1 MLTDRRRDI
10 LKLIVE
16 DYINSAMPVSSDA
29 IARRMP
35 VPVSS
40 ATVRNEMAALE
51 DEGYIAQP
59 HTSAG
64 RVPSDRGYRYFVE
77 FLMPEQNLTVD
88 EQRMIDHQ
96 FHQVQLDTDQWV
108 RLAAAVLARAAMN
121 VAVITAP
128 KVLDVKLKH
137 IQLVQVQPR
146 LSLLVMVFDRGLLR
160 QRFIIVD
167 EEELSQDDLNRV
179 VNRINAELGGRN
191 LRGIKRKVPAF
202 DGFEREVVE
211 QLAAEMREVE
221 TPTPEQIIR
230 DGMLNIM
237 AQPEF
242 AQTEKVRQFM
252 AIFES
257 GRLLE
262 GILAESLASDGVRV
276 IIGSENKSDDM
287 RQCSMVL
294 SRYGRDGEAEGVLG
308 IVGPTRMPYSRV
320 ISTVRYT
327 AGILEDLIHA
337 VYGSDTN

>member
-16 DYINSAMPVSSDA
+16 DYVSSALPVSSES
-29 IARRMP
+29 IARKML

-51 DEGYIAQP
+51 DEGYIEQP

-77 FLMPEQNLTVD
+77 FLMPEDRLTAD
-88 EQRMIDHQ
+88 EERMITHQ
-96 FHQVQLDTDQWV
+96 FYQVHLDTDQWV

-121 VAVITAP
+121 AAVITVP

-137 IQLVQVQPR
+137 VQIVQVQSR
-146 LSLLVMVFDRGLLR
+146 LALLVMVFDRGLLR
-160 QRFIIVD
+160 QRFLGL
-167 EEELSQDDLNRV
+167 EGDLAQEDLTRIA
-179 VNRINAELGGRN
+179 NRINAECGGRN
-191 LRGIKRKVPAF
+191 LRGVKRKLAQF
-202 DGFEREVVE
+202 SGFEREVID
-211 QLAAEMREVE
+211 QLVAEMREVE
-221 TPTPEQIIR
+221 TPTPEQIVR

-242 AQTEKVRQFM
+242 AQTERVRQFLS
-252 AIFES
+252 IFES
-257 GRLLE
+257 GRMLE
-262 GILAESLASDGVRV
+262 GVLAEVLANEGVRV

-287 RQCSMVL
+287 RQCSVVL

-308 IVGPTRMPYSRV
+308 IVGPRRMPYSRV

-327 AGILEDLIHA
+327 ASILEDLIHA
-337 VYGSDTN
+337 VYGSED

>member
-1 MLTDRRRDI
+1 MLTDRRKDI

-16 DYINSAMPVSSDA
+16 DYVDGAMPVSSDA
-29 IARRMP
+29 IARQMT

-51 DEGYIAQP
+51 DEGYIMQP

-64 RVPSDRGYRYFVE
+64 RVPSDKGYRYFVE
-77 FLMPEQNLTVD
+77 FLMPEQALSPE

-96 FHQVQLDTDQWV
+96 FYQVQDTDQWV

-121 VAVITAP
+121 AAVITAP
-128 KVLDVKLKH
+128 KLSDIKLKH
-137 IQLVQVQPR
+137 VQLVQVQPR
-146 LSLLVMVFDRGLLR
+146 LALMVMVFDRGLLR
-160 QRFIIVD
+160 QRF
-167 EEELSQDDLNRV
+167 LSLLEGDLTQEDLTRLANRV
-179 VNRINAELGGRN
+179 NAELGGRN
-191 LRGIKRKVPAF
+191 LRGIKRKLDQF
-202 DGFEREVVE
+202 EGFEREAVD

-221 TPTPEQIIR
+221 TPTPEQIVR
-230 DGMLNIM
+230 DGLLNIM

-242 AQTEKVRQFM
+242 AQTERVRQFM
-252 AIFES
+252 NIFES

-262 GILAESLASDGVRV
+262 GVLAEALTSDGVRV

>member
-16 DYINSAMPVSSDA
+16 DYIDSAIPVSSET
-29 IARRMP
+29 IARKMM

-51 DEGYIAQP
+51 DEGFITQP

-64 RVPSDRGYRYFVE
+64 RVPSDAGYRFFVE
-77 FLMPEQNLTVD
+77 FLMLDQMLPSD
-88 EQRMIDHQ
+88 ELRMIDHQ
-96 FHQVQLDTDQWV
+96 FYQVQLDTDQWV
-108 RLAAAVLARAAMN
+108 RLAASVLARAAMN
-121 VAVITAP
+121 AAVITAP
-128 KVLDVKLKH
+128 KILDIKLKH
-137 IQLVQVQPR
+137 IQLVQVQPH

-160 QRFIIVD
+160 QRFISYD
-167 EEELSQDDLNRV
+167 QEELTQDDLTAVANK
-179 VNRINAELGGRN
+179 VNTELGGRN
-191 LRGIKRKVPAF
+191 LRSIKRKLAQF
-202 DGFEREVVE
+202 EGFEREVVD
-211 QLAAEMREVE
+211 QLLAEMREVE
-221 TPTPEQIIR
+221 TPTPEQIVR

-242 AQTEKVRQFM
+242 AQTERVRQFM
-252 AIFES
+252 NIFES

-262 GILAESLASDGVRV
+262 GVLTEALSSDGVRV

-320 ISTVRYT
+320 ISSVRYT
-327 AGILEDLIHA
+327 ARILEDLVHT
-337 VYGSDTN
+337 VYGTE

>member
-10 LKLIVE
+10 LKHIVE
-16 DYINSAMPVSSDA
+16 DYIDSAVPVSSEA
-29 IARRMP
+29 IARKMA

-51 DEGYIAQP
+51 DEGFILQP

-64 RVPSDRGYRYFVE
+64 RVPSDIGYRYFVE
-77 FLMPEQNLTVD
+77 FLMPEQKLSTE
-88 EQRMIDHQ
+88 EQRMINHQ

-108 RLAAAVLARAAMN
+108 RLAAAVLARAATN
-121 VAVITAP
+121 AAVITAP

-137 IQLVQVQPR
+137 IQLVLVQQR
-146 LSLLVMVFDRGLLR
+146 LTLLVMVFDRGLLR
-160 QRFIIVD
+160 QRFISYEHD
-167 EEELSQDDLNRV
+167 LTQDDLNRIANR
-179 VNRINAELGGRN
+179 VNQEFGGRS
-191 LRGIKRKVPAF
+191 LRGLKRKLGKLE
-202 DGFEREVVE
+202 GFERELVD
-211 QLAAEMREVE
+211 QLLAEMREVE
-221 TPTPEQIIR
+221 TPTPEQIVR
-230 DGMLNIM
+230 DGMLYIM

-242 AQTEKVRQFM
+242 AQTERVRQFM
-252 AIFES
+252 SIFES

-262 GILAESLASDGVRV
+262 GVLAEALASDGVRV

-308 IVGPTRMPYSRV
+308 IVGPTRMSYSRV

-327 AGILEDLIHA
+327 AAILEDLIHA
-337 VYGSDTN
+337 VYGTES